1 VRDRVARLRQASLAR
16 RPTISAERALLMTRF
31 YREEAER
38 HAPPVRRALAFRKLC
53 EERDLYLGPD
63 ELIVGERG
71 PQPAATPTFPE
82 LTCHSL
88 HDLDVLATREKTSY
102 AVPPDVIDAYEREVI
117 PYWTGRSLRE
127 RVFGAVP
134 DAWLRAYEAGCF
146 TEFME
151 QRAPG
156 HTSADG
162 KAFRQGLR
170 QFRAEIAA
178 ATAALG
184 HQRDALGHQRD
195 ALGHQRD
202 AHEHA
207 LDAPARLEQLAAMD
221 AAAEAGMR
229 YAVRYAEL
237 ADARAEEEPDAGRR
251 HELRRIA
258 EVCRRVPAEPP
269 RDFHEALQAYWFH
282 HLAVVTEL
290 NGWDAFNPGH
300 LDQHLRPFY
309 DAGLR
314 DGSLTREGAKEL
326 LGCLWVKFADQPAP
340 PKVGV
345 TAAESGTYNDFVNIN
360 LGGLLAD
367 GCQGANEVSHLIL
380 DVAEEMRLLQPQCN
394 VQVARETPDALLLH
408 ACRVIR
414 EGIGYPALFNADV
427 VVEELLRQGKRLAD
441 AREGGTSGCI
451 ETGAFG
457 KEAYV
462 LSGYVNLVKLLEL
475 ALHDGRDPRTGVQVG
490 PRTGALDTLASFDD
504 LFAAWEA
511 QLRHLVEVKL
521 HGNALVQ
528 ALYAEEM
535 PAPYLSLLI
544 DDCIAS
550 GRDYNAGGARYDT
563 TYLQGVGIGTL
574 TDALSALRR
583 HVYETGV
590 IGLPE
595 LVAALEDDFAAEE
608 PLRQRLL
615 NRTPRY
621 GNDDPAAD
629 DLMQRA
635 FGAFFDAVDG
645 RPAPRGGTYHIDML
659 PTTCH
664 VYFGSV
670 TGATPDGRRR
680 SMPLSE
686 GISPVQGADRRGPTA
701 VLRSAAAM
709 DQVKTGGTLL
719 NMKFSPRALEGD
731 EGLERLAALVRGY
744 FALGGHHVQFNVVD
758 AAVLRAA
765 QARPEEHRGLLVR
778 VAGYSDFFCDLG
790 RELQD
795 EIIARTE
802 HAGA

>member
-1 VRDRVARLRQASLAR
+1 MRDRVARLRQASLAR

-31 YREEAER
+31 YREEGER
-38 HAPPVRRALAFRKLC
+38 HAPPTRRALAFRRLC
-53 EERDLYLGPD
+53 EERELYLGPD

-71 PQPAATPTFPE
+71 PEPAATPTFPE

-88 HDLDVLATREKTSY
+88 QDLEVLATREKTSY
-102 AVPPDVIDAYEREVI
+102 AVPHEVVDAYEREVI
-117 PYWTGRSLRE
+117 PFWTGRSLRD
-127 RVFGAVP
+127 RVFASVAE
-134 DAWLRAYEAGCF
+134 AWLRAYEAGCF

-156 HTSADG
+156 HTTTDG
-162 KAFRQGLR
+162 KAFRKGLR
-170 QFRAEIAA
+170 QFLAEIAA
-178 ATAALG
+178 ARASLDPE
-184 HQRDALGHQRD
+184 RDPD
-195 ALGHQRD
+195 AT
-202 AHEHA
+202 
-207 LDAPARLEQLAAMD
+207 ARLEQLAAMD

-229 YAVRYAEL
+229 YAARYAEL
-237 ADARAEEEPDAGRR
+237 ADARADEEPDAARR

-300 LDQHLRPFY
+300 LDQHLGPFY
-309 DAGLR
+309 EAGLR

-367 GCQGANEVSHLIL
+367 GRQGANEVSHLIL
-380 DVAEEMRLLQPQCN
+380 EVAEEMRLLQPQCN
-394 VQVARETPDALLLH
+394 VQVARDTPDALLLH

-427 VVEELLRQGKRLAD
+427 VVAELLRQGKRLED

-475 ALHDGRDPRTGVQVG
+475 ALHDGRDPRTGAQVG
-490 PRTGALDTLASFDD
+490 PRSGALDALATFDD
-504 LFAAWEA
+504 LFAAWDA

-521 HGNALVQ
+521 HGNAVVQ

-544 DDCIAS
+544 DDCIAA

-583 HVYETGV
+583 HVYQTGAV
-590 IGLPE
+590 ALPE
-595 LVAALEDDFAAEE
+595 LVAALDADFAAVE
-608 PLRQRLL
+608 PLRQRLV

-629 DLMQRA
+629 ELMRRA
-635 FGAFFDAVDG
+635 FDAFFDAVDG

-670 TGATPDGRRR
+670 TGATPDGRRGGA
-680 SMPLSE
+680 PLSE

-709 DQVKTGGTLL
+709 DHVKTGGTLL
-719 NMKFSPRALEGD
+719 NLKFSPRALEGD
-731 EGLERLAALVRGY
+731 EGLARLAALVRGY

-765 QARPEEHRGLLVR
+765 QQRPEEHRGLLVR

-790 RELQD
+790 CELQD

-802 HAGA
+802 HARA

>member
-1 VRDRVARLRQASLAR
+1 LRQASLER

-38 HAPPVRRALAFRKLC
+38 HAPPMRRALAFRRLC
-53 EERDLYLGPD
+53 EERELYLGPD

-71 PQPAATPTFPE
+71 PEPAATPTFPE

-88 HDLDVLATREKTSY
+88 EDLEVLATREKTSY
-102 AVPPDVIDAYEREVI
+102 AVPQEVVDAYAREVI

-127 RVFGAVP
+127 RVFASVP

-156 HTSADG
+156 HTTADG
-162 KAFRQGLR
+162 KAFRKGLR
-170 QFRAEIAA
+170 QFRSEIATA
-178 ATAALG
+178 RAALG
-184 HQRDALGHQRD
+184 ATRDPDD
-195 ALGHQRD
+195 A
-202 AHEHA
+202 
-207 LDAPARLEQLAAMD
+207 ARLEQLAAMD

-229 YAVRYAEL
+229 YAARYAEL
-237 ADARAEEEPDAGRR
+237 ADARADAEGDPARR
-251 HELRRIA
+251 RELRRIA
-258 EVCRRVPAEPP
+258 QVCRRVPAEPP

-300 LDQHLRPFY
+300 LDQHLGPFY
-309 DAGLR
+309 EAGLR

-326 LGCLWVKFADQPAP
+326 LGCLWVKFNDQPAP

-367 GCQGANEVSHLIL
+367 GRDGANEVSHMIL
-380 DVAEEMRLLQPQCN
+380 EVAEEMRLLQPQCN
-394 VQVARETPDALLLH
+394 VQVARDTPDALLLH

-427 VVEELLRQGKRLAD
+427 VVAELLRQGKRLED

-475 ALHDGRDPRTGVQVG
+475 ALHDGRDPRTGTQVG
-490 PRTGALDTLASFDD
+490 PRTGSLDALATFDD
-504 LFAAWEA
+504 LFAAWDA
-511 QLRHLVEVKL
+511 QLRHLVDVKL
-521 HGNALVQ
+521 HGNTVVQ

-544 DDCIAS
+544 DDCIAA

-583 HVYETGV
+583 HVYETGA

-595 LVAALEDDFAAEE
+595 LVAALASDFATDE
-608 PLRQRLL
+608 PLRQRLVH
-615 NRTPRY
+615 RTPRY

-629 DLMQRA
+629 ELMQRA
-635 FGAFFDAVDG
+635 FAAFFDAVDG
-645 RPAPRGGTYHIDML
+645 RPAPRGGRYHIDML

-670 TGATPDGRRR
+670 TGATPDGRHHGA
-680 SMPLSE
+680 PLSE

-709 DQVKTGGTLL
+709 DHVKTGGTLL

-731 EGLERLAALVRGY
+731 EGLARLAALVRGY

-765 QARPEEHRGLLVR
+765 QVRPEEHRGLLVR

-802 HAGA
+802 HAGP